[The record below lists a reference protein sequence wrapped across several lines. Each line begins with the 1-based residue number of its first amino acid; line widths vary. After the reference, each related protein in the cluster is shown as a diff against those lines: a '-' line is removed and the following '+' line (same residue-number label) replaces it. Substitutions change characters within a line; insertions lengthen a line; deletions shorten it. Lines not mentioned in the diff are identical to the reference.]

1 MAKEVKAAKAPK
13 KKTTALAAVPD
24 AADVALL
31 NNLFPTE
38 DGFQRTFLP
47 RLGMFSQNKF
57 EVDKKTKQANL
68 VQEAGTFY
76 VEKQDE
82 EETEDEHGEMKR
94 QFRKIELGTDPIQGI
109 IIFVRKQLSL
119 YDSATETYTS
129 SPIYDEETD
138 IIPLWCNKAEVA
150 KGTTAELKALYPGTS
165 RTGKPM
171 SKLKDNRILYVLFR
185 APDDE
190 EPQLYQLNIAG
201 TSMYAFQDYR
211 KKVRPNVPLVL
222 TEFSS
227 VEKEQGD
234 TEWNQMTFTKVR
246 DLDASETRD
255 VAERVREMSEAITQE
270 KARFAEKNATD
281 AQWNEM
287 TGGKTAAALPAG
299 NE

>member
-1 MAKEVKAAKAPK
+1 MAKEVKKVVAPK
-13 KKTTALAAVPD
+13 KSTALAAVPD

-57 EVDKKTKQANL
+57 EIDKKTKKAVL
-68 VQEAGTFY
+68 IQEAGMFFI
-76 VEKQDE
+76 EKQDE
-82 EETEDEHGEMKR
+82 EETEQEDGTMKR
-94 QFRKIELGTDPIQGI
+94 AFVKHLLGTDPIQGI
-109 IIFVRKQLSL
+109 IVYVRKQLSL

-129 SPIYDEETD
+129 SPIYDEETE
-138 IIPLWCNKAEVA
+138 IIPLFANKAEVA
-150 KGTTAELKALYPGTS
+150 KGTVAELKALYPGTS

-171 SKLKDNRILYVLFR
+171 SKLKDNRILYVLFQ
-185 APDDE
+185 APEDE

-201 TSMYAFQDYR
+201 TSMYAFKDYA

-227 VEKEQGD
+227 IEKEQGD

-246 DLDASETRD
+246 DLNATETKD
-255 VAERVREMSEAITQE
+255 VVTHVQEMSQAIADE
-270 KARFAEKNATD
+270 KARFADKNAAD

-287 TGGKTAAALPAG
+287 TASKPEALPAG
-299 NE
+299 DE